1 MKRVL
6 LIVMVVCL
14 LLPKDVYAAENT
26 QIDNYYGVYL
36 DKDGTA
42 SFRQKSGTGAFRFPA
57 KVQMIWAFKG
67 PDNTKATM
75 ICTTDS
81 GQQLKFNA
89 GQTGRKAD
97 PPTQSITCKGT
108 SERGLN
114 NFEGMITHAFGT
126 DGHKYGLYS
135 PPTKPVPPDPNGGT
149 GNNGGSTGGN
159 NGSGGGSTGGG
170 GTDPPVD
177 PLPEKDLRP
186 KYSNGKITWD
196 AIGTR
201 YELWKGMG
209 VLDTVSVAHY
219 ATSNPGTYTIVAYD
233 KNGERVGRGTVTVP
247 DTGGNNGGGTT
258 NPPTDP
264 KDPNPPD
271 TGGVGG
277 GGTCDREPCT
287 QLVDLL
293 ACPLFDDYLGRWQD
307 TISAALPPPPNWNQ
321 VASIMTDHIVPA
333 MGDELVRR
341 TPEMARIIADEFQ
354 RREKSVSPP
363 PSKPAAFR
371 PYVPRL
377 NDPTGNMSFQ
387 VRENVPQFEP
397 DYSGSQGFTIPDP
410 TNIPMDNQDAGYSLK
425 KPVNDAPAY
434 RKKETTPEN
443 DIGYKVES
451 KPVQAPD
458 YKVSNQDANKPDME
472 YQKPKEKPMP
482 DYKPNTNGSIPKK
495 DYNHPPDQPVPKY
508 RMP

>member
-6 LIVMVVCL
+6 MIVMVVCL
-14 LLPKDVYAAENT
+14 LIPKDVYAAESKST

-42 SFRQKSGTGAFRFPA
+42 SFRQKSGTGSFRFPA

-81 GQQLKFNA
+81 GQELKFNA

-97 PPTQSITCKGT
+97 PPTQTLTCKGT

-126 DGHKYGLYS
+126 DGHKYGLYG
-135 PPTKPVPPDPNGGT
+135 PPTKPVPPDKNGGT
-149 GNNGGSTGGN
+149 DNNGGSAGGN

-170 GTDPPVD
+170 TTGPPPVD
-177 PLPEKDLRP
+177 PPPEKDLRP

-196 AIGTR
+196 HIGTK
-201 YELWKGMG
+201 YEVWKEM
-209 VLDTVSVAHY
+209 VQLDAVNVAHY
-219 ATSNPGTYTIVAYD
+219 ETFDPGTYLVVAYN
-233 KNGERVGRGTVTVP
+233 KNGERVGKGTVTVP

-271 TGGVGG
+271 TGGG

-307 TISAALPPPPNWNQ
+307 TISAALPPPPDWDY
-321 VASIMTDHIVPA
+321 VAGIMTDHIVPA

-341 TPEMARIIADEFQ
+341 SPEMARIIADEFQ
-354 RREKSVSPP
+354 RREKPVSPP
-363 PSKPAAFR
+363 PAKPAPFH
-371 PYVPRL
+371 PSVPRPM
-377 NDPTGNMSFQ
+377 DATGNMSFN
-387 VRENVPQFEP
+387 VRENVPSFEP

-410 TNIPMDNQDAGYSLK
+410 MNIPMDHQDAGYQHR

-434 RKKETTPEN
+434 RKRETTPET

-451 KPVQAPD
+451 KAVQTPD
-458 YKVSNQDANKPDME
+458 YKVSNQDANKPDMD
-472 YQKPKEKPMP
+472 YQKPKEKPM
-482 DYKPNTNGSIPKK
+482 DYKPGTGGTIPPR
-495 DYNHPPDQPVPKY
+495 DYQHPLDKPVPNY
-508 RMP
+508 RKP